1 MTQQQKSIIHKLII
15 NATKA
20 RDRALRHFMA
30 EFGDTNIALVTWFK
44 MNRKEYIGGTRYET
58 K

>member
-1 MTQQQKSIIHKLII
+1 MTQQQKSTIHKLII

-20 RDRALRHFMA
+20 RDRALCHFMA

-44 MNRKEYIGGTRYET
+44 MNRKEYIGGTRYGA